1 MSAHLPTHAVMP
13 AQAGIQLLGRR
24 KLDSGLRR
32 NDGGLA
38 DLVFWEKTPHLSV
51 MPAQA
56 GIQLLGCQSWIPA
69 FAGMTDVGDGS
80 GGGLH

>member
-1 MSAHLPTHAVMP
+1 MSAHLSTHA
-13 AQAGIQLLGRR
+13 
-24 KLDSGLRR
+24 
-32 NDGGLA
+32 
-38 DLVFWEKTPHLSV
+38 V

-69 FAGMTDVGDGS
+69 FAVMTDVGDSS